1 MQIIV
6 NTVFQVLSHL
16 AFRAEFLD
24 KNRVNTIK
32 NSPSIYELGS
42 DFYDVVQPASFPKA
56 TLRYRN
62 QRAAATLGL
71 DALTPEEWQTR
82 FFAFQP
88 FSNNIEKPLAL
99 RYHGHQFQHYNPD
112 IGDGRGFLFAQ
123 FLDSKGKLID
133 LGTKGSGRTPYSR
146 SGDGRLTLKG
156 AVREILATEYLETLG
171 VPTSKTFSVFET
183 HESLERHDEP
193 SPTRSAVLVRASHSH
208 IRFGTFQRL
217 AHFKETENIKKLIQY
232 CIEHFYP
239 NLQGDMDSSTA
250 VKFLQAVQ
258 YQAIQTL
265 AAWMMGGFVHGVLN
279 TDNMNITGESFDYGP
294 YRFLPK
300 YDPNFTAAYFDHGRL
315 YAFGRQPHA
324 VLWNLFQ
331 LCLALKESFPT
342 LDPNIVFE
350 EFSDEMG
357 MATHTALLKRLNLQN
372 PEDDPALA
380 SEQNQ
385 TLLRAFFQWMVEE
398 KTSYEQSFYD
408 LHSKGSSERF
418 NRSPQV
424 KSYASDSFKNLEN
437 VLHHFEIADDDL
449 AANSYYKDGNACTL
463 LIDEIEAIWRPISEK
478 DDWSLFEKKVE
489 DIRLRPQF

>member
-6 NTVFQVLSHL
+6 NTVFMVLSHL
-16 AFRAEFLD
+16 AFKRVFLD
-24 KNRVNTIK
+24 KKRVNTIK

-42 DFYDVVQPASFPKA
+42 DFYDEVQPALFPKG

-62 QRAAATLGL
+62 QRAAEGLGL
-71 DALTPEEWQTR
+71 EALSPEEWKEH
-82 FFAFQP
+82 FWAFKP
-88 FSNNIEKPLAL
+88 FPENIEKPLAL

-123 FLDSKGKLID
+123 FLDSKGRLID

-146 SGDGRLTLKG
+146 TGDGRLTLKG

-183 HESLERHDEP
+183 HESLERNDEP

-217 AHFKETENIKKLIQY
+217 AYFKETDNIKNLIAY
-232 CIEHFYP
+232 CIRHYYP
-239 NLQGDMDSSTA
+239 TLQGEIDPLTTL
-250 VKFLQAVQ
+250 KFLQAVQ
-258 YQAIQTL
+258 HEVVQTL
-265 AAWMMGGFVHGVLN
+265 AAWMIGGFVHGVLN

-294 YRFLPK
+294 YRFLPQ

-324 VLWNLFQ
+324 VLWNLYQ
-331 LCLALKESFPT
+331 LCFAIKEAFPT
-342 LDPNIVFE
+342 LDPNTVFA

-357 MATHTALLKRLNLQN
+357 LATHNALLKRLNLKN
-372 PEDDPALA
+372 LEEDPVLA
-380 SEQNQ
+380 GEQNQ
-385 TLLRAFFQWMVEE
+385 ILLRSFFQWMVQE

-408 LHSKGSSERF
+408 LFSKGTSERF
-418 NRSPQV
+418 ARSPQSRAYNSEAF
-424 KSYASDSFKNLEN
+424 KTLEKAFDS
-437 VLHHFEIADDDL
+437 FEIADHSL
-449 AANSYYKDGNACTL
+449 TTNSYYDRGTACTL
-463 LIDEIEAIWRPISEK
+463 LIDEIEAIWRPISEH

-489 DIRLRPQF
+489 DIRLRPHF

>member
-1 MQIIV
+1 MQVIV
-6 NTVFQVLSHL
+6 NTDFWLLSHL
-16 AFRAEFLD
+16 AFEGIFLD
-24 KNRVNTIK
+24 KKRVKTLK

-42 DFYDVVQPASFPKA
+42 DFYDDVQPASFPKG

-62 QRAAATLGL
+62 QNAAKNLNL
-71 DALTPEEWQTR
+71 DDLTTDEWQKH
-82 FFAFQP
+82 FCAFTP
-88 FSNNIEKPLAL
+88 FSGNIEKPLAL

-123 FLDSKGKLID
+123 FLDSEGRLID

-146 SGDGRLTLKG
+146 SGDGKLTLKG
-156 AVREILATEYLETLG
+156 AVREVLATEYLETLG

-183 HESLERHDEP
+183 HESLERNDEP

-217 AHFKETENIKKLIQY
+217 AYFKETENIKKLIAY
-232 CIEHFYP
+232 CIRHYYP
-239 NLQGDMDSSTA
+239 NLEGDIDAFTA

-258 YQAIQTL
+258 HEVVQTL
-265 AAWMMGGFVHGVLN
+265 ASWMMGGFVHGVLN

-294 YRFLPK
+294 YRFLPT
-300 YDPNFTAAYFDHGRL
+300 YDPNFTAAYFDHSRL

-324 VLWNLFQ
+324 ILWNLHQ
-331 LCLALKESFPT
+331 LCLAIKEAFPT

-357 MATHTALLKRLNLQN
+357 LATHNALLRRLNLEN
-372 PEDDPALA
+372 KEEDPRLA
-380 SEQNQ
+380 SDQNQ
-385 TLLRAFFQWMVEE
+385 NLLRALFQWMVQE

-408 LHSKGSSERF
+408 LHSKGNSDRLT
-418 NRSPQV
+418 RSPQAKAYNSEPFKTIE
-424 KSYASDSFKNLEN
+424 KSLSG
-437 VLHHFEIADDDL
+437 FEILNDSL
-449 AANSYYKDGNACTL
+449 ASHTYYKEGTACTL
-463 LIDEIEAIWRPISEK
+463 LINEIEAIWRPIAEH

-489 DIRLRPQF
+489 DIRLRPHF